1 MRPITPA
8 SKSLKE
14 IKSFLG
20 LADLNGHEINGR
32 DITVTGITSDSR
44 NVQAGDLF
52 VALAGASPQSHH
64 GAEFVQVAQA
74 AGAVAILTDGKV
86 AIEQTTIP
94 VLVLPGAERFIGDLG
109 SWFFSHPSRSM
120 FTVGITGTNGKT
132 TTALLLH
139 QLWTLADREAGSLGT
154 LGIDIGSE
162 HFAGTHTTPDA
173 ARLQNI
179 LACMAERHVTHA
191 VMEVSSHALVQH
203 RAAGTRFSMV
213 GFTQLSQDH
222 LDFHGDMESY
232 FQAKSRLFTLEYAD
246 LAVINIDSSYGVRLM
261 ENSPI
266 PVVTL
271 SRTDSKANWSYVR
284 AEQTKTGYD
293 ISIRGVGGILVEG
306 FLPLIGQHNLDNAL
320 MAIAMA
326 VESGV
331 DPLLISDR
339 LRELGGIPG
348 RLEVINV
355 GQEFTAIV
363 DFAHSPDSVER
374 VLKGVREST
383 SGKLIGV
390 LGCGGDRDKSKR
402 SLMGQALVAGT
413 DYAIFTSD
421 NPRSEDPLDILRDMT
436 AGITLSPTAQI
447 EVDRRRAIAQ
457 AIALA
462 SAGDCVILLGKGH
475 ESGQE
480 VNGVKL
486 PFDDRIELAQAIGG
500 SK

>member
-8 SKSLKE
+8 SKSLHE

-20 LADLNGHEINGR
+20 LADLNNHEINGV
-32 DITVTGITSDSR
+32 DVTVTGITSDSR
-44 NVQAGDLF
+44 SVQAGDLF
-52 VALAGASPQSHH
+52 IALAGATPHSHH
-64 GAEFVQVAQA
+64 GAEFLQSAQA
-74 AGAVAILTDGKV
+74 AGAVAVLTDGKV
-86 AIEQTTIP
+86 EIKQSAIP
-94 VLVLPGAERFIGDLG
+94 VLVLTGAEKFIGDLA
-109 SWFFSHPSRSM
+109 SWFFNHPSRSM

-132 TTALLLH
+132 TTASLLH

-162 HFAGTHTTPDA
+162 HFAATHTTPDA

-179 LACMAERHVTHA
+179 LACMSERHVTHA

-271 SRTDSKANWSYVR
+271 SRTDSRANWSYVR
-284 AEQTKTGYD
+284 AEHTKSGYD
-293 ISIRGVGGILVEG
+293 ISIRGVGGILIEG

-331 DPLLISDR
+331 DSLLISAR
-339 LRELGGIPG
+339 LRELDGIPG
-348 RLEVINV
+348 RLEVINL

-374 VLKGVREST
+374 VLKAVREST

-402 SLMGQALVAGT
+402 ALMGQALVAGT

-436 AGITLSPTAQI
+436 AGITLSPTAQV
-447 EVDRRRAIAQ
+447 EVERRRAIAH
-457 AIALA
+457 AVALA